1 MSDNAPVSPD
11 DQSTP
16 EQCLSKLTALIKYI
30 YIIIM
35 FKHVCVYI
43 GSLLLYWKLLVLISL
58 HLVQMC
64 HQLMLRKYVRFFF
77 NFMFLFLFLILSF

>member
-30 YIIIM
+30 YIIIILCLSM
-35 FKHVCVYI
+35 CVYRVFTT
-43 GSLLLYWKLLVLISL
+43 VLKALGTNFSPSRSN
-58 HLVQMC
+58 VSPADV
-64 HQLMLRKYVRFFF
+64 KKVRAIF
-77 NFMFLFLFLILSF
+77 

>member
-30 YIIIM
+30 YIIIVLCLSM
-35 FKHVCVYI
+35 CVCI
-43 GSLLLYWKLLVLISL
+43 ESLLLY
-58 HLVQMC
+58 
-64 HQLMLRKYVRFFF
+64 
-77 NFMFLFLFLILSF
+77 